1 LSTRIEA
8 SVDISSLFCF
18 TDEKKSETELLAVC
32 LNNAS
37 DDAVSEEAT
46 TFTIPYGLVIHAH
59 RSIKLRNEKGTPVA
73 FILCVHEAIVDC
85 HDERSEI
92 NIKKQ
97 DVLINKYSITSPC
110 DLNNYKEVPFVLH
123 YQLP

>member
-1 LSTRIEA
+1 
-8 SVDISSLFCF
+8 
-18 TDEKKSETELLAVC
+18 

-37 DDAVSEEAT
+37 DDAASEEAT
-46 TFTIPYGLVIHAH
+46 TSTIPYGLVIHAH

-73 FILCVHEAIVDC
+73 FILCVHEAIVHC